1 MAHLNVDLIF
11 KQNVTPERV
20 YRLHLLHDLKDGL
33 FRLAKKGANPD
44 RCLMRLRQIEFEM
57 QEAWGWEQDAT
68 KHTWKYLMPNTP
80 LAIVS
85 GTWAAEYLG
94 HG

>member
-1 MAHLNVDLIF
+1 MAHLNVDLVF
-11 KQNVTPERV
+11 KQNVTSERV
-20 YRLHLLHDLKDGL
+20 NRLHLLHDLKYVV
-33 FRLAKKGANPD
+33 FRLAKKGADPD

-80 LAIVS
+80 LDIVS